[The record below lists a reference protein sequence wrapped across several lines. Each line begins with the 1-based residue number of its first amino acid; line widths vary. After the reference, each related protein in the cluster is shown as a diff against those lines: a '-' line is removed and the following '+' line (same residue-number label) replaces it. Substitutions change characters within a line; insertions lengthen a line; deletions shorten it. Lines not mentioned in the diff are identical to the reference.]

1 MVLKRKNL
9 VLVGLL
15 GVFMA
20 VFTLVG
26 CEKPQE
32 VDAKA
37 KATWGGPAM
46 PANMPVIQRWYTEK
60 QVQRGNAVFQTNC
73 ASCHKPDASGTK
85 DWQTPLE
92 NGKYPPPPLN
102 GEAHAWHHSL
112 QILRRAVNKGGIPL
126 GGWMPAFE
134 DKLSKQDVDDV
145 LAWVQSNW
153 SDEIYK
159 LWYERNQQNR

>member
-1 MVLKRKNL
+1 MVLGRKYL
-9 VLVGLL
+9 IFISLVGIS
-15 GVFMA
+15 GVA
-20 VFTLVG
+20 LTLVG

-32 VDAKA
+32 ANAKA
-37 KATWGGPAM
+37 EATWGGPAM
-46 PANMPVIQRWYTEK
+46 PANMPVLKRWYTKK
-60 QVQRGNAVFQTNC
+60 QAEHGNTVFQKNC

-102 GEAHAWHHSL
+102 GEAHAWHHSMN
-112 QILRRAVNKGGIPL
+112 ILRRVVNKGGIPL

-134 DKLSKQDVDDV
+134 DKLSKQNVDDV

-159 LWYERNQQNR
+159 RWYEINQQN